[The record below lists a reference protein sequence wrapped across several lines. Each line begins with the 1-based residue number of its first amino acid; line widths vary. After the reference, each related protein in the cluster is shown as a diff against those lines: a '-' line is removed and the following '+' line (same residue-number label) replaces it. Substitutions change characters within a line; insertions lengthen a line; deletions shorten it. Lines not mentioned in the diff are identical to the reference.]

1 MASAVGYLRVSTDG
15 QVISGLGLDAQRAA
29 ITSAAARL
37 GLSVAQWFTDA
48 GISGGAALDARPGLL
63 AALDALSR
71 GDVLVVAKRDRL
83 GRDVLNV
90 AMAERLAAR
99 KGARVVSAAG
109 EGTDGDAPA
118 DVLMRQMVDAF
129 AQFERALIG
138 ARTRAA
144 LQAKR
149 AQGFRAGNVPFGF
162 VADADGRLTPQADEQ
177 RVLSLVREL
186 RGAGYTLRA
195 IADELNAQ
203 GFTTRS
209 GGAWRHQYVA
219 GLERAA

>member
-29 ITSAAARL
+29 ITGAAARL

-63 AALDALSR
+63 AALDALTR

-162 VADADGRLTPQADEQ
+162 VADTDGRLTPQADEQ

>member
-29 ITSAAARL
+29 ITGAAARL

-48 GISGGAALDARPGLL
+48 GVSGGASLDARPGLL
-63 AALDALSR
+63 AAIDALRR
-71 GDVLVVAKRDRL
+71 GDALIVAKRDRL

-90 AMAERLAAR
+90 ALAERLAQR

-109 EGTDGDAPA
+109 EGTDGDGPT
-118 DVLMRQMVDAF
+118 DVLMRQMLDAF
-129 AQFERALIG
+129 AQFEKALIG

-149 AQGFRAGNVPFGF
+149 ARGYRAGTVPFGY
-162 VADADGRLTPQADEQ
+162 VADADGRLSPDAGEQ
-177 RVLSLVREL
+177 RILGRVAEL
-186 RGAGYTLRA
+186 RAAGMTGAA
-195 IADELNAQ
+195 IADALNTQ
-203 GFTTRS
+203 GYRTRQ
-209 GGAWRHQYVA
+209 GGGWRQEYVSR
-219 GLERAA
+219 LTRAA